1 MFKLISVF
9 LISACSFLVMADELS
24 PLKIDNVTTVTT
36 EEAHKLFETGTLFV
50 DVRKN
55 SDWEAGRI
63 SDAAHLEL
71 KSEFTEQSLLAEAS
85 KETAV
90 VIYCNG
96 PKCLRSS
103 KASEKA
109 VKWGFTKVYF
119 YRDGFPSWKL
129 AGLPIE

>member
-1 MFKLISVF
+1 MF
-9 LISACSFLVMADELS
+9 ISACSFLVMADDLS

-36 EEAHKLFETGTLFV
+36 EEAHKLFEAGTLFV

-71 KSEFTEQSLLAEAS
+71 KSEFTEQSLLAEVS

-103 KASEKA
+103 EASEKA